1 MIFVVLLDLPFPH
14 SSMAIK
20 PSMKPQEPVDA
31 TQMQIKVSSPAD
43 SVSSKCSWV
52 LPDSKPKMVEEPV
65 LKVHNVDNQSSDV
78 D

>member
-1 MIFVVLLDLPFPH
+1 
-14 SSMAIK
+14 
-20 PSMKPQEPVDA
+20 
-31 TQMQIKVSSPAD
+31 MQIKVSSPVD

-65 LKVHNVDNQSSDV
+65 LKIMKVLDVNDPSSDV